1 MSKRKEKSF
10 IELRDKLRKYIH
22 DEYEKNRPKTSEEL
36 LNERAS
42 IIKNEAIKKE
52 MDLLGD
58 GETAFGKGL
67 NAMEITPELLL
78 SFETKK
84 FKIPYNLQV
93 FNLYVIYQGNPDFY
107 TADAL
112 HKRQELRKSIRINGI
127 IRRFWEKYY
136 LKY

>member
-93 FNLYVIYQGNPDFY
+93 FNLYEIY
-107 TADAL
+107 
-112 HKRQELRKSIRINGI
+112 
-127 IRRFWEKYY
+127 
-136 LKY
+136 